1 MMNKSEKIKYLT
13 DKSTQIEVLEHL
25 EICNNYFVPPLNSTV
40 DLEMYSK
47 KIHQNALKF
56 EAWFSQK
63 LIGLI
68 AVYKNDIEM
77 SLYITN
83 VSVEKNFEGNGIANS
98 LLEKVVQYGKTN
110 KFIKINLE
118 VNKNN
123 KIAIQL
129 YKKHNFVKESEN
141 YNNFYY
147 ELKI

>member
-1 MMNKSEKIKYLT
+1 MEEIRYLINKSNQN
-13 DKSTQIEVLEHL
+13 DVLIHL
-25 EICNNYFVPPLNSTV
+25 ELCNNFFVPPLNSTT
-40 DLEMYSK
+40 DLEVYSK

-56 EAWFSQK
+56 EAWTIQK
-63 LIGLI
+63 LIGLV
-68 AVYKNDIEM
+68 AVYQNDIEM

-83 VSVEKNFEGNGIANS
+83 VSVEKKFAGNGIANS
-98 LLEKVVQYGKTN
+98 LLEKVIQYGKTN

-129 YKKHNFVKESEN
+129 YKKHNFVKANED
-141 YNNFYY
+141 YNSFYF